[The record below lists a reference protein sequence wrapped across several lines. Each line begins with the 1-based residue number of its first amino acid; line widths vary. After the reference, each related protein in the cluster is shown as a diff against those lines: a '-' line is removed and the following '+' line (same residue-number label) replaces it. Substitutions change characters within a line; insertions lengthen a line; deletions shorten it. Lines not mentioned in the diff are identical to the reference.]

1 MEQKILL
8 GCMFILLLV
17 PFVLGDAHILGYTHV
32 EALNSSD
39 NLTLSTGAIVTGIQT
54 TITDTDTQIATSGA
68 IVDYFSTVADSNE
81 TTNVSWMVD
90 YITNQTADDCPSG
103 NYSYGVSTNGS
114 MLCRD
119 DTGGSITDSNETTN
133 VSWMVDYITNQT
145 TDDCASGSFATGLY
159 ANGSVVCTTDV
170 DSNLTGADVVT
181 MVGNWSD
188 DKSSYLP
195 LTGGVITG
203 PLTIIGAYFNAT
215 VTNQYL
221 NGSAIP
227 ELNNTFDL
235 GSLAYFW
242 NNIYSNYYIG
252 DGSKL
257 YNVNYTKLTGTEVVT
272 MVGNYSAWDKDYDD
286 LINKPSMTDSNET
299 TNVSWIVDYITNQT
313 ADDCPSGNYSYGTSA
328 NGSVLCRDDIDTDTT
343 IGNETTN
350 VTWIVDYIT
359 NQTTDNCPS
368 GNYSYGTSVN
378 GSHLCREDTDTDTQL
393 SGTDVIAMVG
403 NYSTHVELDTNLT
416 GTDVIV
422 MVGNYSADEVSI
434 ANWNKT
440 YADTLYSDSNETTNV
455 TWIVDYITNQTADDC
470 ASGSFATGLSDNGSV
485 VCTADVDSN
494 LTEDNV
500 EAYIFD
506 SDNTAALDMNGYPIY
521 GVIELNVTGNI
532 ELTGGLMLGNTT
544 DAIAGTL
551 RWTGTALEV
560 YDGDTWKIIASA
572 TAGVECPTGFILVPG
587 NAVLGTTTDFC
598 VMKYEAKNVSGVA
611 TSQAD
616 GAPWVSINQ
625 TDAIAECSDIGAH
638 LCTVNEV
645 QTINRNIEA
654 QGANWNSTVVGTG
667 SLWKGHEDNSPANA
681 LVASSN
687 DSDYYSGT
695 GDSGTSLQRRTHTL
709 SNGNVI
715 WDWSGNVWEWM
726 YGEGAG
732 GTIGSDPAWYS
743 TGGWIEWNNTQL
755 DSPERGKLGPS
766 YSGWTADNG
775 IGRYYGGV
783 GTNAFRR
790 GGSWSLGADAGVFA
804 LDLHN
809 APSGSYAGIG
819 LRCCVS

>member
-1 MEQKILL
+1 
-8 GCMFILLLV
+8 
-17 PFVLGDAHILGYTHV
+17 
-32 EALNSSD
+32 
-39 NLTLSTGAIVTGIQT
+39 
-54 TITDTDTQIATSGA
+54 
-68 IVDYFSTVADSNE
+68 
-81 TTNVSWMVD
+81 
-90 YITNQTADDCPSG
+90 
-103 NYSYGVSTNGS
+103 
-114 MLCRD
+114 
-119 DTGGSITDSNETTN
+119 
-133 VSWMVDYITNQT
+133 
-145 TDDCASGSFATGLY
+145 
-159 ANGSVVCTTDV
+159 
-170 DSNLTGADVVT
+170 
-181 MVGNWSD
+181 
-188 DKSSYLP
+188 
-195 LTGGVITG
+195 
-203 PLTIIGAYFNAT
+203 
-215 VTNQYL
+215 
-221 NGSAIP
+221 
-227 ELNNTFDL
+227 
-235 GSLAYFW
+235 
-242 NNIYSNYYIG
+242 
-252 DGSKL
+252 
-257 YNVNYTKLTGTEVVT
+257 
-272 MVGNYSAWDKDYDD
+272 
-286 LINKPSMTDSNET
+286 
-299 TNVSWIVDYITNQT
+299 
-313 ADDCPSGNYSYGTSA
+313 
-328 NGSVLCRDDIDTDTT
+328 LCRDDI
-343 IGNETTN
+343 
-350 VTWIVDYIT
+350 
-359 NQTTDNCPS
+359 
-368 GNYSYGTSVN
+368 
-378 GSHLCREDTDTDTQL
+378 DTDTDTQL

-416 GTDVIV
+416 GTDVV
-422 MVGNYSADEVSI
+422 AMVGNYSADEVSI

-455 TWIVDYITNQTADDC
+455 SWIVDYITNQTADDC
-470 ASGSFATGLSDNGSV
+470 PSGNYSYGVSANGSVLCRDDETSDVTDSNETTNVTWIVDYITNQTADNCASGNYSYGVSTNGSLLCRDDIVVNNPFDQELNTTSDIAFAKVTSSASVNSDSIPVLFVNNTYVGKTDTIAILGTAFPDTSSWGIGVQGEGGYKGVYGHAMITSAVVGANPYGVYGLATGSSTIDSGTLFGVYGEVESSNESDVGYGVYGKGDGFATLSVGVYGDANGGDYAIYGDGVIAGSSNITSDEYFIGNGSLLTDITSGNETTNVSWIVDYITNQTADDCPSGSFATGLSDNGSV

-572 TAGVECPTGFILVPG
+572 GVECPTGFILVPG

-598 VMKYEAKNVSGVA
+598 VMKYEAKNVGGVA

-715 WDWSGNVWEWM
+715 WDWSGNVYEWM

-732 GTIGSDPAWYS
+732 GTIGSDPAWYI
-743 TGGWIEWNNTQL
+743 TAGWIEWNNTQL

-766 YSGWTADNG
+766 NSSWTADNG

-783 GTNAFRR
+783 GTNAFLR
-790 GGSWSLGADAGVFA
+790 GGSWSYAAHAGVFA
-804 LDLHN
+804 LLLYC
-809 APSGSYAGIG
+809 APSDSGTSFG